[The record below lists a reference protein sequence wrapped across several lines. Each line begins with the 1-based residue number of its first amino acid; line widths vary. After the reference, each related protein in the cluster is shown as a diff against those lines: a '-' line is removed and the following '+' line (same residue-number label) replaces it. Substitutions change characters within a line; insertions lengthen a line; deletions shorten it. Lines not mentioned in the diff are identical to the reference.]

1 MKPKTNNMMKE
12 IIREKKLREAAATIG
27 RISRINTKSKQI
39 EVVRI
44 WKKRR
49 FMVASAKKPTE
60 IGNLAIKS
68 TIEIYE

>member
-1 MKPKTNNMMKE
+1 MKPKTNKMMKE
-12 IIREKKLREAAATIG
+12 IIRAKMLREAAATIG
-27 RISRINTKSKQI
+27 RISCINTKSKQI